1 MVFITSG
8 SSYRVV
14 LGPFVV
20 VVAVVVAQFDFF
32 FNNQ

>member
-14 LGPFVV
+14 VGPFMIL
-20 VVAVVVAQFDFF
+20 VVAQFDFF
-32 FNNQ
+32 PKNQ